1 MEAPKNFIARMLRS
15 FTEGWRELLGRSS
28 GALTYF
34 RADSARKDESPQ
46 EFPSWSLLATEIWET
61 AQSVVVRM
69 EIPGMNEDD
78 LATGVH
84 ANVLRIRGQRRSG
97 ATQQGRRYHLMER
110 AYGHFERSIP
120 LPDGLDTQRAEVAY
134 RDGVLTVILPKTEIA
149 PPR

>member
-1 MEAPKNFIARMLRS
+1 MEAPKNFIVRMLRS

-69 EIPGMNEDD
+69 EIPGMNKDD

-120 LPDGLDTQRAEVAY
+120 LPHGVDAERAEVAY

>member
-15 FTEGWRELLGRSS
+15 FTAGWRELLGRSS

-61 AQSVVVRM
+61 AQSIVVRT
-69 EIPGMNEDD
+69 EIPGMDEDD
-78 LATGVH
+78 LVTSVR
-84 ANVLRIRGQRRSG
+84 ANVLRICGERRSG
-97 ATQQGRRYHLMER
+97 AAQQGRRYHLMER
-110 AYGHFERSIP
+110 AYGHFERGIP
-120 LPDGLDTQRAEVAY
+120 LPHGVDAERAEVAY

>member
-84 ANVLRIRGQRRSG
+84 ANLLRIRGQRRSG

-120 LPDGLDTQRAEVAY
+120 LPHGVDAERAEVAY

>member
-97 ATQQGRRYHLMER
+97 ATRQGRRYHLMER

-120 LPDGLDTQRAEVAY
+120 LPHGVDAERAEVAY